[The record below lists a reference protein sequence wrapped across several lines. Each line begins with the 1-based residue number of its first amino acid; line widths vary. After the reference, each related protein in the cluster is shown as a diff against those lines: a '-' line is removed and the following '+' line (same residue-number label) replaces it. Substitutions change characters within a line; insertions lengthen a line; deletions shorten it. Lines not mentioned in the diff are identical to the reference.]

1 MRRFGTSSSRM
12 KHLTVLRRHFLRSVL
27 ISCTVGVIA
36 AGPEVAM
43 SQSGTSS
50 ALAADINYRRR
61 ELENNPKSAEARA
74 QLAIA
79 LERTKDYE
87 GMVATLEGHKDKLG
101 KSGLV
106 LLARAQGK
114 LGHLNDDVAT
124 LELANA
130 RYPKNAQLQTL
141 LGSAQARAG
150 HKDAAIETLY
160 KAKATNPKYIPAYDA
175 LLAELVDGESRQEA
189 RDLISDMVKK
199 FRMKPR
205 WASELCHLYSLD
217 AFHQKTVETCLQALR
232 IDSGNPMNAVYLA
245 TSYREQGEPEKAKN
259 ILIKTAKRIR
269 RSEPVQTAL
278 GDYYSEKKNFVDAYR
293 WYKAGVKQDPK
304 SFQAQLGLAQ
314 AALELQKMEDSVV
327 AFTAACKIKRS
338 AIREFQSGL
347 IKIRNRGDAKWQGR
361 FEDAIANSCQISF

>member
-1 MRRFGTSSSRM
+1 MTASRR
-12 KHLTVLRRHFLRSVL
+12 LLLRGLFAACA
-27 ISCTVGVIA
+27 IGMIA
-36 AGPEVAM
+36 TRPDVAL
-43 SQSGTSS
+43 SQSGTAS
-50 ALAADINYRRR
+50 ALSADINYRRR

-74 QLAIA
+74 QLAVA
-79 LERTKDYE
+79 LERSKDYQ
-87 GMVATLEGHKDKLG
+87 GMVTTLEGFKDKLG
-101 KSGLV
+101 KAGLV

-114 LGHLNDDVAT
+114 LGRMNDDVAT

-130 RYPKNAQLQTL
+130 RYPKDAQLQTL
-141 LGSAQARAG
+141 LGSAHARAG
-150 HKDAAIETLY
+150 HKDIAIETLY
-160 KAKATNPKYIPAYDA
+160 KAKEMNPKYIPAYDA
-175 LLAELVDGESRQEA
+175 LLAELVKGESRQEA

-245 TSYREQGEPEKAKN
+245 TSYREQGLPDKAKN
-259 ILIKTAKRIR
+259 ILIATAKRIR

-278 GDYYSEKKNFVDAYR
+278 GDYFAEKKNFVDAYR
-293 WYKAGVKQDPK
+293 WYKAGVKQDPT
-304 SFQAQLGLAQ
+304 SFAAQLGLAQ
-314 AALELQKMEDSVV
+314 AALELQKMEDSVA
-327 AFTAACKIKRS
+327 AFTAACKLKRG